1 MKNESSPTIIQS
13 VQKLGVTMVT
23 VMFGLQMLR
32 VLMPSLA
39 VYLRDTVGVGSLD
52 LAPIAVGIF
61 SLSFLAGILW
71 RYAGPR
77 TALWISAGGVA
88 IVRVLEQIST
98 SPNLDFYLSSLG
110 VVLFLMFIPKGLAL
124 TRDEGTAGSSR
135 FGLAFML
142 GLALDTAVHVGAGT
156 LDLTWQAGIAPLLIV
171 LVFALGLLYI
181 VRRTAAELSE
191 DNHRSGHWSGSS
203 ALFALGPWLLL
214 QMLVFQ
220 NVARVS
226 ALTGWETP
234 TAGALVILGNALG
247 LAAAVRLAHSSIST
261 MVIGLGSGIVL
272 ILSLLSPEPTG
283 SAAALQLLGGQ
294 ILSFI
299 LVAILFAGFG
309 KGKNTHGIA
318 RATIANGIGK
328 VLFVLLMFLYYVAF
342 DIDFGFRAPVI
353 LLVLAFLIL
362 LGVIVAARGQ
372 HQPADSPS
380 YHAAK
385 FAAILLIIPLILSVL
400 WKTPE
405 SITPSSTNKTV
416 RVISY
421 NLHNGINTDGRLD
434 LEATA
439 KIIEESGA
447 DIVALQE
454 VSRGWLIFGSVD
466 MLSWFSQRLDMPY
479 IYGPTGDAQWGNAV
493 LSRYPILSAEMVAL
507 EPSDLLLRR
516 GYIKATI
523 DIGGG
528 TITIINTHFTHVDEH
543 DAERDIQ
550 SSQLIEARNGEPA
563 TLMMGDLNARPDDN
577 AITIL
582 IDSGMVDISAA
593 VGKQPTYTY
602 YSTNPDHQIDYIF
615 ASSDLG
621 FEDFLIPRTTASDHL
636 PLMVT
641 IILP

>member
-1 MKNESSPTIIQS
+1 MENETSPTLIQS
-13 VQKLGVTMVT
+13 IQKSGMTLIT

-110 VVLFLMFIPKGLAL
+110 VVLFLMYIPKGLAL
-124 TRDEGTAGSSR
+124 TRDEGAAGSSR
-135 FGLAFML
+135 FGVAFML
-142 GLALDTAVHVGAGT
+142 GLAFDTAIHVGVGT
-156 LDLTWQAGIAPLLIV
+156 LDLTWQTGIVPLLIV
-171 LVFALGLLYI
+171 LVLAIDLLDK
-181 VRRTAAELSE
+181 VRRTAAELSD
-191 DNHRSGHWSGSS
+191 DNHRAGHWSGSS

-234 TAGALVILGNALG
+234 AAGALVILGNALG
-247 LAAAVRLAHSSIST
+247 LAAAVRLAHSRISA
-261 MVIGLGSGIVL
+261 MVIGLGSGLVL

-283 SAAALQLLGGQ
+283 TSAALQLLGGQ

-299 LVAILFAGFG
+299 LAGILFTGFG

-318 RATIANGIGK
+318 RSTIANGIGK
-328 VLFVLLMFLYYVAF
+328 VLFVLLMFLYYVAY
-342 DIDFGFRAPVI
+342 DIDFGFQSPVI
-353 LLVLAFLIL
+353 LLVLAILIT
-362 LGVIVAARGQ
+362 LGVLMAARGK
-372 HQPADSPS
+372 HQTPDSPN
-380 YHAAK
+380 YHAAM
-385 FAAILLIIPLILSVL
+385 FAGILLIIPLILSLL

-405 SITPSSTNKTV
+405 SITPSATNKTV
-416 RVISY
+416 RVMSY

-434 LEATA
+434 LEAIA
-439 KIIEESGA
+439 KVIEESGA
-447 DIVALQE
+447 DVVGLQE

-466 MLSWFSQRLDMPY
+466 MLSWLSQRLDMPY

-493 LSRYPILSAEMVAL
+493 LSRYPILSAELVAL
-507 EPSDLLLRR
+507 EPSGLLLRR

-528 TITIINTHFTHVDEH
+528 TLTIINTHFTHVDEH
-543 DAERDIQ
+543 DDERDIQ
-550 SSQLIEARNGEPA
+550 SSQIIEARNGES
-563 TLMMGDLNARPDDN
+563 TTIMMGDLNARPDDN

-582 IDSGMVDISAA
+582 IDSGMVDISAEI
-593 VGKQPTYTY
+593 GSQPTYTY

-621 FEDFLIPRTTASDHL
+621 YEDFIIPNTTASDHL
-636 PLMVT
+636 PVVVT
-641 IILP
+641 ITIP